1 LKGSSY
7 FFLIKYLLLLM
18 DDNQKAKVY
27 DQLMYENDKIS
38 NQIASIR
45 GENLEMNEDQQQK
58 INKLQQR
65 QQQIMFEA
73 SKLY

>member
-1 LKGSSY
+1 
-7 FFLIKYLLLLM
+7 M
-18 DDNQKAKVY
+18 DDNQKARVY

-45 GENLEMNEDQQQK
+45 GENLEMNETQQQR
-58 INKLQQR
+58 IYKLQVR
-65 QQQIMFEA
+65 QQQIMSEA

>member
-1 LKGSSY
+1 
-7 FFLIKYLLLLM
+7 M
-18 DDNQKAKVY
+18 DDNQKARVY

-45 GENLEMNEDQQQK
+45 GENLDMNEDQQQR
-58 INKLQQR
+58 IYKLQMR
-65 QQQIMFEA
+65 QQQIMTEA

>member
-1 LKGSSY
+1 
-7 FFLIKYLLLLM
+7 M
-18 DDNQKAKVY
+18 DDNQKAKMY

>member
-1 LKGSSY
+1 
-7 FFLIKYLLLLM
+7 M

-45 GENLEMNEDQQQK
+45 GENLEMKEDQQQK

>member
-1 LKGSSY
+1 
-7 FFLIKYLLLLM
+7 M
-18 DDNQKAKVY
+18 DDNQKARVY

-45 GENLEMNEDQQQK
+45 GENLEMNEDQQQR
-58 INKLQQR
+58 IYKLQMR
-65 QQQIMFEA
+65 QQQVMTEA

>member
-1 LKGSSY
+1 
-7 FFLIKYLLLLM
+7 M
-18 DDNQKAKVY
+18 DDNQKARVY

-45 GENLEMNEDQQQK
+45 GESLEMNEDQQRR
-58 INKLQQR
+58 IYNLQVR
-65 QQQIMFEA
+65 QQQIMSEA

>member
-1 LKGSSY
+1 
-7 FFLIKYLLLLM
+7 M

-65 QQQIMFEA
+65 QQQIMFES

>member
-1 LKGSSY
+1 
-7 FFLIKYLLLLM
+7 M
-18 DDNQKAKVY
+18 DDNQKARVY

-45 GENLEMNEDQQQK
+45 GENLDMNEDQQQR
-58 INKLQQR
+58 IYKLQIR
-65 QQQIMFEA
+65 QQQIMTEA

>member
-1 LKGSSY
+1 
-7 FFLIKYLLLLM
+7 M
-18 DDNQKAKVY
+18 DDNQKARVY

-45 GENLEMNEDQQQK
+45 GENLEMNQDQQQR
-58 INKLQQR
+58 IYKLQMR
-65 QQQIMFEA
+65 QQQIMTEA

>member
-1 LKGSSY
+1 
-7 FFLIKYLLLLM
+7 M
-18 DDNQKAKVY
+18 DDNQKARMY

-45 GENLEMNEDQQQK
+45 GESLDMNEDQQRR
-58 INKLQQR
+58 IYNLQVR
-65 QQQIMFEA
+65 QQQIMSEA

>member
-1 LKGSSY
+1 
-7 FFLIKYLLLLM
+7 M

-45 GENLEMNEDQQQK
+45 GESLDMNEDQQRR
-58 INKLQQR
+58 IYNLQAR
-65 QQQIMFEA
+65 QQQIMSEA

>member
-1 LKGSSY
+1 
-7 FFLIKYLLLLM
+7 
-18 DDNQKAKVY
+18 
-27 DQLMYENDKIS
+27 MYENDKIS

-65 QQQIMFEA
+65 QQQIMFES

>member
-1 LKGSSY
+1 
-7 FFLIKYLLLLM
+7 M

-65 QQQIMFEA
+65 QQKIMFEA

>member
-1 LKGSSY
+1 
-7 FFLIKYLLLLM
+7 
-18 DDNQKAKVY
+18 
-27 DQLMYENDKIS
+27 MYENDKIS

>member
-1 LKGSSY
+1 
-7 FFLIKYLLLLM
+7 M
-18 DDNQKAKVY
+18 DDNQKARVY

-45 GENLEMNEDQQQK
+45 GENLEMNEDQQQR
-58 INKLQQR
+58 IYKLQMR
-65 QQQIMFEA
+65 QQQIMTEA

>member
-1 LKGSSY
+1 
-7 FFLIKYLLLLM
+7 M
-18 DDNQKAKVY
+18 DDNQKARVY

-45 GENLEMNEDQQQK
+45 GENLEMNENQQQR
-58 INKLQQR
+58 IYKLQVR
-65 QQQIMFEA
+65 QQQIMSEA

>member
-1 LKGSSY
+1 
-7 FFLIKYLLLLM
+7 M

-45 GENLEMNEDQQQK
+45 GENLEMNEHQQQK

>member
-1 LKGSSY
+1 
-7 FFLIKYLLLLM
+7 M

>member
-1 LKGSSY
+1 
-7 FFLIKYLLLLM
+7 M
-18 DDNQKAKVY
+18 DDNQKARVY

-45 GENLEMNEDQQQK
+45 GENLEMNEDQQQR
-58 INKLQQR
+58 IYKLQMR
-65 QQQIMFEA
+65 QQQIMSEA

>member
-1 LKGSSY
+1 
-7 FFLIKYLLLLM
+7 M
-18 DDNQKAKVY
+18 DDNQKARVY

-45 GENLEMNEDQQQK
+45 GENLEMNEDQQQR
-58 INKLQQR
+58 IYKLQVR
-65 QQQIMFEA
+65 QQQIMSEA

>member
-1 LKGSSY
+1 
-7 FFLIKYLLLLM
+7 M
-18 DDNQKAKVY
+18 DDNQKARVY

-45 GENLEMNEDQQQK
+45 GENLDMNEDQQRR
-58 INKLQQR
+58 IYNLQAR
-65 QQQIMFEA
+65 QQQIMSEA

>member
-1 LKGSSY
+1 
-7 FFLIKYLLLLM
+7 M
-18 DDNQKAKVY
+18 DDNQKARVY

-45 GENLEMNEDQQQK
+45 GENLEMNESQQQR
-58 INKLQQR
+58 IYKLQVR
-65 QQQIMFEA
+65 QQQIMSEA

>member
-1 LKGSSY
+1 
-7 FFLIKYLLLLM
+7 M
-18 DDNQKAKVY
+18 DDNQKARVY

-45 GENLEMNEDQQQK
+45 GENLEMNEDQQQR
-58 INKLQQR
+58 IYKLQVR

>member
-1 LKGSSY
+1 
-7 FFLIKYLLLLM
+7 M
-18 DDNQKAKVY
+18 DDNQKARVY

>member
-1 LKGSSY
+1 
-7 FFLIKYLLLLM
+7 M
-18 DDNQKAKVY
+18 DDNQKARVY

-45 GENLEMNEDQQQK
+45 GENLEMNENQQQR
-58 INKLQQR
+58 IYKLQMR
-65 QQQIMFEA
+65 QQQIMTEA

>member
-1 LKGSSY
+1 
-7 FFLIKYLLLLM
+7 M

-45 GENLEMNEDQQQK
+45 GEHLEMNEDQQQK

>member
-1 LKGSSY
+1 
-7 FFLIKYLLLLM
+7 M
-18 DDNQKAKVY
+18 DDNQKARMY

-45 GENLEMNEDQQQK
+45 GESLEMNEDQQQR
-58 INKLQQR
+58 IYKLQVR
-65 QQQIMFEA
+65 QQQIMSEA

>member
-1 LKGSSY
+1 
-7 FFLIKYLLLLM
+7 M
-18 DDNQKAKVY
+18 DDNQKARVY

-45 GENLEMNEDQQQK
+45 GESLDMNEDQQRR
-58 INKLQQR
+58 IYNLQAR
-65 QQQIMFEA
+65 QQQIMSEA

>member
-1 LKGSSY
+1 
-7 FFLIKYLLLLM
+7 M

-58 INKLQQR
+58 INKLQQK